1 MESKLRILISDDD
14 KEFCARC
21 TSILR
26 GCGFETTVAP
36 RDGQLMLEMIRDYRP
51 DVVMMDV
58 FMPYLDAIGV
68 INHVKEKGSKLPIF
82 MTISTYSNPLLEKQL
97 VSCGVA
103 YCFLKPIDPQMV
115 AERVFQLTGT
125 GTDKEEAT
133 VQVGGQNLEVMVTE
147 IIHQIGVPAHIKG
160 YHYLRTAI
168 KYCLDDSE
176 MLSSVTK
183 ILYPS
188 VAKKYKTTSSRVE
201 RAIRHA
207 IEVAWDRGDVDVL
220 SSYFG
225 YTIQSER
232 GKPTNSE
239 FIAMITDK
247 INLSMRNS
255 M

>member
-82 MTISTYSNPLLEKQL
+82 MTISTYSNPLLERQL
-97 VSCGVA
+97 VSSGVA

-125 GTDKEEAT
+125 GTDKGEAT
-133 VQVGGQNLEVMVTE
+133 VQAGGQNLEVMVTE

-160 YHYLRTAI
+160 YQYIREAI
-168 KYCLDDSE
+168 MMTVNDINLLNYI
-176 MLSSVTK
+176 TK
-183 ILYPS
+183 LLYPTI
-188 VAKKYKTTSSRVE
+188 AKKYKTTSSSVE

-207 IEVAWDRGDVDVL
+207 IEVAWNKGQIDVL
-220 SSYFG
+220 EDMFG
-225 YTIQSER
+225 YTISAGK

-239 FIAMITDK
+239 FIALIADK
-247 INLSMRNS
+247 LRLEYRMNA
-255 M
+255 